1 MRYFYVRIDAGFS
14 NSIYSIYSTLPPAGN
29 LALLF
34 DPIGS
39 TLVATGLTYT
49 QLTTGDGVLVEV
61 PGDTQRIYL
70 YDADGN
76 FCSVGIEDDIRI
88 NSLPVP
94 TPTPTPTPTGTP
106 TSTSTLDC
114 YFDVDLNTFRIT
126 PTPTNTPTPTSTS
139 TLDCSFDVDLDTV
152 YPTPTPT
159 STPTSTSTL
168 DCSFDVDL
176 ETAIYTP
183 TPTNTPTSTPTGTPT
198 GPDDLCFE
206 FELTEIVYDR
216 TLTFKNY
223 QQGLFTFELSEPI
236 NYDLYINLASINAFD
251 VQDCYGNQYYSI
263 DQIAGNTLV
272 ECLKINAGS
281 TIGTKMGISPLT
293 GSTLYYKFTNQIS
306 VVNTD
311 LASNTYL
318 LDNETFTYN
327 GLVIKAII
335 DNDCKSYNII
345 TPTETPTPTNTPTP
359 PF

>member
-1 MRYFYVRIDAGFS
+1 MRYFYVRIDVGVS
-14 NSIYSIYSTLPPAGN
+14 NSIYSIYYTLPPAGN

-34 DPIGS
+34 DPTGS

-49 QLTTGDGVLVEV
+49 QLTTGNGVLVEV
-61 PGDTQRIYL
+61 PDNTQRIYL
-70 YDADGN
+70 YDAAGN

-94 TPTPTPTPTGTP
+94 TPTPTPTPTITATP
-106 TSTSTLDC
+106 TTTLDC
-114 YFDVDLNTFRIT
+114 YFDVELNTVVIT
-126 PTPTNTPTPTSTS
+126 PTPTNTPTSTS

-159 STPTSTSTL
+159 STSTPTTTL

-176 ETAIYTP
+176 TTIETTP
-183 TPTNTPTSTPTGTPT
+183 TPTSTPTGTPTSTPT

-206 FELTEIVYDR
+206 FELTEIEYDR

-223 QQGLFTFELSEPI
+223 QQGLFTFELSAPI
-236 NYDLYINLASINAFD
+236 NDDLYINVASINAFD
-251 VQDCYGNQYYSI
+251 VLGCYGNQYVAL
-263 DQIAGNTLV
+263 DQFAGNTLV

-281 TIGTKMGISPLT
+281 TIGTKMGNSPLT
-293 GSTLYYKFTNQIS
+293 GYTLSYKFTEQIS

-318 LDNETFTYN
+318 SNNETFTYN

-335 DNDCKSYNII
+335 DNDCNTY
-345 TPTETPTPTNTPTP
+345 ELTPTPTNTPTSTNTP
-359 PF
+359 TF